1 MPRRW
6 ATARAAALKAAL
18 LVAIPCDGQA
28 RDIGAWKT
36 IERRDGGRG
45 LRVAGDSGAAV
56 ELGCERPGPGS
67 LQLAVEFG
75 RPIGDDAASDAYHVH
90 AARYQLDGGQ
100 WRSLPT
106 IFYRG
111 SSAAIVADPER
122 SEVIKLLAAARPN
135 TMAVSVRTFDGE
147 EAIATIDVTGFQTAA
162 IAASRAC
169 GDPTTG

>member
-6 ATARAAALKAAL
+6 AEARAAALKAAL
-18 LVAIPCDGQA
+18 LITIPCGGEA
-28 RDIGAWKT
+28 RDVGVWKT

-45 LRVAGDSGAAV
+45 LRAAGDNGTAV
-56 ELGCERPGPGS
+56 ELGCERPGPAS
-67 LQLAVEFG
+67 VQLTIEFG
-75 RPIGDDAASDAYHVH
+75 RPIGDDAASDAYHIH
-90 AARYQLDGGQ
+90 AAKYQLDGGQ

-135 TMAVSVRTFDGE
+135 TMAVSVRTFDGD
-147 EAIATIDVTGFQTAA
+147 EAIVSAEVRGLPAAVTAA
-162 IAASRAC
+162 AKQCDDR
-169 GDPTTG
+169 TVE